1 MTNLKDLVQQRI
13 DVQWDDWSQRH
24 PNLAA
29 AIDRVRLT
37 DSVVDRLRSDP
48 AYVSAMQEASLDEN
62 QLLAALRVL
71 ETIERLVKVAL
82 PLL

>member
-1 MTNLKDLVQQRI
+1 MTDLKDLVRQRI

-29 AIDRVRLT
+29 AIDRVQLA
-37 DSVVDRLRSDP
+37 DSVVDRLRDDP
-48 AYVSAMQEASLDEN
+48 AYVSAMQDASLDEN
-62 QLLAALRVL
+62 QLLAAMRVL
-71 ETIERLVKVAL
+71 ETIERLVKLAL